1 MFAEDASLEM
11 PALSEEVKMAID
23 RNAGFLS
30 RVLSTGIINLNELV
44 ACGCI
49 DNAHQEQMENHATE
63 LEKITKLFS
72 ILKEQK
78 PANLDAF
85 KNYLS
90 RTDYG
95 GKLARLLEPTCK
107 GKSAVIL
114 ICKSK
119 WFHL

>member
-11 PALSEEVKMAID
+11 PALSDEDKMVID
-23 RNAGFLS
+23 HNAGFLS
-30 RVLSTGIINLNELV
+30 RVLSTEIISLNELV

-49 DNAHQEQMENHATE
+49 DNTHQEINNHATE
-63 LEKITKLFS
+63 VEKFTELFS

-78 PANLDAF
+78 LANLDAF

-90 RTDYG
+90 QTDYG
-95 GKLARLLEPTCK
+95 KKLARLLEPTCK
-107 GKSAVIL
+107 GKSAVIS

-119 WFHL
+119 LFHL